1 MNTQDNS
8 ALSSQEM
15 LSREKYRHLIGYLI
29 SSAIAGE
36 IVAAKAYA
44 QMSLLT
50 ENRFEMKALLKE
62 GQEELMHA
70 DMLEKLAEQLNVP
83 FVNRIIEPEWKNILN
98 FIQEKANNND
108 YMSCFLAQE
117 IVLESMAIVLYQTM
131 SGEGAEV
138 DDMTAKI
145 TKRIL
150 ADELEHV
157 DSGVAYL
164 KENLNLNKEITY
176 QKLHEVNDRVLPQVY
191 NLIRNGCDSLC
202 GEMNVECG
210 TFGPEEIGLD
220 FDTLRLNALDR
231 YMETLDEAGV
241 EPEVINQLMLNVAG
255 FNNKDSAMQQQCC
268 C

>member
-1 MNTQDNS
+1 MNTSDPDAN
-8 ALSSQEM
+8 LSQEL
-15 LSREKYRHLIGYLI
+15 LSKQKYRHLIGYLI

-50 ENRFEMKALLKE
+50 GNRIEMKMLLKE

-70 DMLEKLAEQLNVP
+70 DMLEKLAKQLNVP
-83 FVNRIIEPEWKNILN
+83 FVNRIIEPEWENILA
-98 FIQEKANNND
+98 FIKEKANNND

-131 SGEGAEV
+131 SGEGSEV
-138 DDMTAKI
+138 DNITAKV

-157 DSGVAYL
+157 DSGINYL
-164 KENLNLNKEITY
+164 KDNLRKNKTLTY
-176 QKLHEVNDRVLPQVY
+176 EKLSEVNDKVLPQVY

-202 GEMNVECG
+202 SEMNVECG

-241 EPEVINQLMLNVAG
+241 EPEVISRLMLNVAG